1 MVVGWSVWVVE
12 SSSLSAIC
20 ILLVCS
26 DQNALLPSL
35 FPTFVSD
42 SVSFLFVSPFPSHSP
57 PIPLVSPPSPPSA
70 RYVTSISNMMIEG
83 DVAARGDMSELP
95 SLTARLGVS
104 LPLLRSVFSGA
115 AALLRAAP
123 WVHFRDRQVFEMEVA
138 APPKDAKADIATKG
152 RQVPAGKVW
161 VAILGSPDPTQ
172 PGVYGLAVFF
182 SKLDAEARILPGQ
195 GAEVFR
201 DETPRCSYSGRTE
214 GDLGKKANGEGKKL
228 KRTKPALYDTRSG
241 ADIMYA
247 DGAAQRCAEGDE
259 REAGR
264 EREAERQRQR
274 GRETEAERQRQRD
287 KDRATERGYTT
298 LPHPPHLHSPPHFS
312 TSPPTFSA
320 PPSTTIHP
328 RAHWPSVKKFAKKS
342 TDREKGLKEGR
353 EYWALHEVVLTFE
366 NPTFVPFDDHDDIDK

>member
-1 MVVGWSVWVVE
+1 
-12 SSSLSAIC
+12 
-20 ILLVCS
+20 
-26 DQNALLPSL
+26 
-35 FPTFVSD
+35 
-42 SVSFLFVSPFPSHSP
+42 
-57 PIPLVSPPSPPSA
+57 
-70 RYVTSISNMMIEG
+70 
-83 DVAARGDMSELP
+83 MSELP

-138 APPKDAKADIATKG
+138 APPKDAKADIAVKG

-195 GAEVFR
+195 GADVFR

-247 DGAAQRCAEGDE
+247 DGAAQRCAQGDE
-259 REAGR
+259 REGER
-264 EREAERQRQR
+264 ERERERLYYS
-274 GRETEAERQRQRD
+274 
-287 KDRATERGYTT
+287 ATSPSSPLTPPL
-298 LPHPPHLHSPPHFS
+298 LPLLSAHHHPP
-312 TSPPTFSA
+312 
-320 PPSTTIHP
+320 P

-342 TDREKGLKEGR
+342 TDREKGLKDGR
-353 EYWALHEVVLTFE
+353 EHWADHEVVLTFE